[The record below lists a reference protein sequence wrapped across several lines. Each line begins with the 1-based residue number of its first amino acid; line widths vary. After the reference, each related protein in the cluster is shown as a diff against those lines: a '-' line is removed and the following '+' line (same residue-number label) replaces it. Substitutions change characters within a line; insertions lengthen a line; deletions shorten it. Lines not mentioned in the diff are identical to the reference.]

1 MTQVE
6 DNYENVRK
14 LLIAGRS
21 TPLPKHELTEKLIR
35 NLYHEEE
42 ASVISS
48 SFKEIR
54 EYLTVDQIS
63 EKSGEF
69 D

>member
-6 DNYENVRK
+6 ESYDHIRK
-14 LLIAGRS
+14 LLSAGDS

-42 ASVISS
+42 Q
-48 SFKEIR
+48 R
-54 EYLTVDQIS
+54 N
-63 EKSGEF
+63 
-69 D
+69 